1 MSKICSVHNIEA
13 DWKTG
18 VSKTKKNPDGTPKS
32 YAFWACPQR
41 LPDGGYC
48 QAETIEG
55 EGVDPKSAEAFENS
69 LRDDRSRRI
78 ERQHSQE
85 MAIRFL
91 EMLVHTGQI
100 TEVTKELV
108 NLYTIHFQKDLEN

>member
-1 MSKICSVHNIEA
+1 MSKICSYHNTEA
-13 DWKTG
+13 DWKEGISKKTG
-18 VSKTKKNPDGTPKS
+18 KG
-32 YAFWACPQR
+32 YAFWSCTQKMQ
-41 LPDGGYC
+41 DGSYC
-48 QAETIEG
+48 NNEIIDGQGVNPKTVAEF
-55 EGVDPKSAEAFENS
+55 DNS
-69 LRDDRSRRI
+69 LKDDRSRRI